1 MMLLRCNTKLLLYK
15 VVYILK
21 NMNTVLPSI
30 IQNYLDRDKNPI
42 PEDTLTQTKD
52 QVLKTYVES
61 ETGYLKSSYAD
72 YVFDQMQIV
81 SGWLYGLEEQSDINA
96 NKISN
101 IEKTIGNIG
110 EKTVVESIDKIQKDI
125 ISTKADISRQT
136 TDVMNVVTKDYVT
149 NYNLETRLS
158 DYVKHSEFQ
167 DILNIRN
174 TLKEKYYD
182 KYVINEEIRKL
193 NNKISSLELKH
204 SEDIDE
210 IRDSANLTNNS
221 IYSYINSQITT
232 VKASISNTYANKN
245 QIESLRTAFNNTIT
259 IKLNNYVS
267 TRELDERLE
276 AIGKNYI
283 QIVSQK
289 QYNTLKLYN
298 KILPDNIY
306 LITKFN
312 RPQALYIGKFLIA
325 IKDPNA
331 EDNSCFPYTFPITF

>member
-1 MMLLRCNTKLLLYK
+1 
-15 VVYILK
+15 
-21 NMNTVLPSI
+21 MNTVLPSI
-30 IQNYLDRDKNPI
+30 IQNYLDKDKNPI
-42 PEDTLTQTKD
+42 PEDTLTQRKD
-52 QVLKTYVES
+52 QVLRTYVES

-81 SGWLYGLEEQSDINA
+81 SGWLYGLEEQSDINV

-101 IEKTIGNIG
+101 IEKTIGNVG
-110 EKTVVESIDKIQKDI
+110 EKNIAESIDKIQKDI
-125 ISTKADISRQT
+125 ISTQTAISRQK
-136 TDVMNVVTKDYVT
+136 TDVMDIVSKEYVT
-149 NYNLETRLS
+149 NYNLEIRLL
-158 DYVKHSEFQ
+158 DYVKRSEFQ
-167 DILNIRN
+167 DILTIRN

-193 NNKISSLELKH
+193 NNKISDLELKH
-204 SEDIDE
+204 LEDIDNIKE
-210 IRDSANLTNNS
+210 STNGIHNQ
-221 IYSYINSQITT
+221 IYSYVNNQITS
-232 VKASISNTYANKN
+232 VKTSISSNYASKN
-245 QIESLRTAFNNTIT
+245 QIESLKTAFNNTIT

>member
-1 MMLLRCNTKLLLYK
+1 
-15 VVYILK
+15 
-21 NMNTVLPSI
+21 MNTVLPSI

-52 QVLKTYVES
+52 QVLRTYVES
-61 ETGYLKSSYAD
+61 ETGYLKSSYAN

-96 NKISN
+96 SKISN

-149 NYNLETRLS
+149 NYNLEMRLL
-158 DYVKHSEFQ
+158 DYVKCSDFH

-182 KYVINEEIRKL
+182 KYVINEEIRKI

-204 SEDIDE
+204 TEDIEE
-210 IRDSANLTNNS
+210 IRDSANTSNNQ
-221 IYSYINSQITT
+221 IYSYVNSKIVDIRALISTDYAK
-232 VKASISNTYANKN
+232 KAQLTSLKTSIIDVMTSR
-245 QIESLRTAFNNTIT
+245 LD
-259 IKLNNYVS
+259 NYVLN
-267 TRELDERLE
+267 RELDARLE
-276 AIGKNYI
+276 AIGKNFV

-289 QYNTLKLYN
+289 QYNTLKAYN

-325 IKDPNA
+325 IKDPNTD
-331 EDNSCFPYTFPITF
+331 DNTCFPYTFPIVF

>member
-1 MMLLRCNTKLLLYK
+1 MMLLRCNIKLLLYK

-52 QVLKTYVES
+52 QVLRTYVDPDNR
-61 ETGYLKSSYAD
+61 YLKSTYAD

-96 NKISN
+96 SKIKN
-101 IEKTIGNIG
+101 IEKNIGNIG

-136 TDVMNVVTKDYVT
+136 TDVMNIVTKDYVT

-210 IRDSANLTNNS
+210 IRDSTNLTNNS

-245 QIESLRTAFNNTIT
+245 QIESLKTAFNNTIT

>member
-1 MMLLRCNTKLLLYK
+1 
-15 VVYILK
+15 
-21 NMNTVLPSI
+21 MNTVLPNI

-52 QVLKTYVES
+52 QVLRTYVDPENR
-61 ETGYLKSSYAD
+61 YLKSTYAD

-96 NKISN
+96 SKIKN
-101 IEKTIGNIG
+101 IEKNIGNVG
-110 EKTVVESIDKIQKDI
+110 EKSIVESIDKIQKDI
-125 ISTKADISRQT
+125 ISAQT
-136 TDVMNVVTKDYVT
+136 TISSQNREIMDVVAKDYVT
-149 NYNLETRLS
+149 KYNLETRLL
-158 DYVKHSEFQ
+158 DYVKRSEFQ
-167 DILNIRN
+167 DILTIRN

-193 NNKISSLELKH
+193 NNKISDLELKH
-204 SEDIDE
+204 LEDIDNIKE
-210 IRDSANLTNNS
+210 STNGIHNQ
-221 IYSYINSQITT
+221 IYSYVNNQITS
-232 VKASISNTYANKN
+232 VKTSISSNYASKN

-331 EDNSCFPYTFPITF
+331 EDNSCFPYTFPLTF

>member
-1 MMLLRCNTKLLLYK
+1 MMLLRYIIKLLLYK

-21 NMNTVLPSI
+21 NMNTVLPNI

-52 QVLKTYVES
+52 QVLRTYVDPENR
-61 ETGYLKSSYAD
+61 YLKSTYAD

-96 NKISN
+96 SKISN

-149 NYNLETRLS
+149 NYNLEARLS

-245 QIESLRTAFNNTIT
+245 QIESLKTAFNNTIT

>member
-1 MMLLRCNTKLLLYK
+1 MLLCYNIKLLLYK

-30 IQNYLDRDKNPI
+30 IQNYLNSDRNPI

-52 QVLKTYVES
+52 QVLRAYVDP
-61 ETGYLKSSYAD
+61 ETRYLKSTYAD

-96 NKISN
+96 SKISN
-101 IEKTIGNIG
+101 IEKNIG
-110 EKTVVESIDKIQKDI
+110 TVGETPIVESIDNIKKDI
-125 ISTKADISRQT
+125 ISTQTDILRQT
-136 TDVMNVVTKDYVT
+136 NDVMNVVTKDYVT
-149 NYNLETRLS
+149 NYNLETRLL
-158 DYVKHSEFQ
+158 DYVKRSEFQ
-167 DILNIRN
+167 DILTIRN
-174 TLKEKYYD
+174 TLNEKYYT
-182 KYVINEEIRKL
+182 KYVINEELRNL
-193 NNKISSLELKH
+193 NNKISNLELKY
-204 SEDIDE
+204 SEDIDA
-210 IRDSANLTNNS
+210 IRDSANTSNNQ
-221 IYSYINSQITT
+221 IYSYVNNQISG
-232 VKASISNTYANKN
+232 VELKISNNYARKN
-245 QIESLRTAFNNTIT
+245 QIDSLRTSFNNAIT

-276 AIGKNYI
+276 AIGKNFV

-289 QYNTLKLYN
+289 QYNTLKAYN

-325 IKDPNA
+325 IKDPNTD
-331 EDNSCFPYTFPITF
+331 DNTCFPYTFPIVF

>member
-30 IQNYLDRDKNPI
+30 IQNYFDSDKNPI
-42 PEDTLTQTKD
+42 PEDTITQTKD
-52 QVLKTYVES
+52 QVLRTYVES
-61 ETGYLKSSYAD
+61 ETGYLKSSFAD

-96 NKISN
+96 SKIKN
-101 IEKTIGNIG
+101 IEKNIGNIG

-136 TDVMNVVTKDYVT
+136 TDVMNIVTKDYVT

-182 KYVINEEIRKL
+182 KYVINVEIRKL

-331 EDNSCFPYTFPITF
+331 EDNSCFPYTFPLTF

>member
-1 MMLLRCNTKLLLYK
+1 
-15 VVYILK
+15 
-21 NMNTVLPSI
+21 MNTVLPSI
-30 IQNYLDRDKNPI
+30 IQNYLDKDKNPI
-42 PEDTLTQTKD
+42 PEDTLTQRKD
-52 QVLKTYVES
+52 QVLRTYVES

-96 NKISN
+96 SKISN

-149 NYNLETRLS
+149 NYNLEARLS

-245 QIESLRTAFNNTIT
+245 QIESLKTAFNNTIT

>member
-1 MMLLRCNTKLLLYK
+1 MLLRCNTKLLLYK

-52 QVLKTYVES
+52 QVLRTYVDPDNR
-61 ETGYLKSSYAD
+61 YLKSTYAD

-96 NKISN
+96 RKIKN
-101 IEKTIGNIG
+101 IEKNIGNIG

-136 TDVMNVVTKDYVT
+136 TDVMNIVTKDYVT

-210 IRDSANLTNNS
+210 IRDSTNLTNNS

-245 QIESLRTAFNNTIT
+245 QIESLKTAFNNTIT

-331 EDNSCFPYTFPITF
+331 EDNSCFPYTFPLTF

>member
-1 MMLLRCNTKLLLYK
+1 
-15 VVYILK
+15 
-21 NMNTVLPSI
+21 MNTVLPSI

-52 QVLKTYVES
+52 QVLRTYVDP
-61 ETGYLKSSYAD
+61 ETRYLKSSYAD

-96 NKISN
+96 SKIKN
-101 IEKTIGNIG
+101 IEKNIGNIG

-136 TDVMNVVTKDYVT
+136 TDVMNIVTKDYVT

-245 QIESLRTAFNNTIT
+245 QIESLKTAFNNTIT

-331 EDNSCFPYTFPITF
+331 EDNSCFPYTFPLTF

>member
-1 MMLLRCNTKLLLYK
+1 
-15 VVYILK
+15 
-21 NMNTVLPSI
+21 MNTVLPSI

-52 QVLKTYVES
+52 QVLRTYVES

-149 NYNLETRLS
+149 NYNLEARLS

>member
-1 MMLLRCNTKLLLYK
+1 
-15 VVYILK
+15 
-21 NMNTVLPSI
+21 MNTVLPSI

-52 QVLKTYVES
+52 QVLRTYVES

-96 NKISN
+96 SKISN

-204 SEDIDE
+204 TEDIDNIKE
-210 IRDSANLTNNS
+210 STNSIHNQ
-221 IYSYINSQITT
+221 IYSYVNNQITT

>member
-1 MMLLRCNTKLLLYK
+1 
-15 VVYILK
+15 
-21 NMNTVLPSI
+21 MNTVLPSI

-52 QVLKTYVES
+52 QVLRTYVES

-96 NKISN
+96 SKISN
-101 IEKTIGNIG
+101 IEKTIGNVG

-149 NYNLETRLS
+149 NYNLETRLL
-158 DYVKHSEFQ
+158 DYVNKYEFE

-174 TLKEKYYD
+174 ILKEKYYD

-204 SEDIDE
+204 TEDIDN
-210 IRDSANLTNNS
+210 INKSSNNIHNQ
-221 IYSYINSQITT
+221 IYSYINNQITNIR
-232 VKASISNTYANKN
+232 ASISGDYAKKV
-245 QIESLRTAFNNTIT
+245 QLTSLKTSIIDIMTSR
-259 IKLNNYVS
+259 LDNYVLN
-267 TRELDERLE
+267 RELDARLE
-276 AIGKNYI
+276 AIGKNFV

-289 QYNTLKLYN
+289 QYNTLKAYN

-325 IKDPNA
+325 IKDPNTD
-331 EDNSCFPYTFPITF
+331 DNTCFPYTFPIVF

>member
-1 MMLLRCNTKLLLYK
+1 
-15 VVYILK
+15 
-21 NMNTVLPSI
+21 MNTVLPSI

-52 QVLKTYVES
+52 QVLRTYVDP
-61 ETGYLKSSYAD
+61 ETRYLKSTYAD

-96 NKISN
+96 SKIKN
-101 IEKTIGNIG
+101 IEKNIGNIG

-149 NYNLETRLS
+149 NYNLEARLS

-245 QIESLRTAFNNTIT
+245 QIESLKTAFNNTIT

-331 EDNSCFPYTFPITF
+331 EDNSCFPYTFPLTF

>member
-1 MMLLRCNTKLLLYK
+1 MMLPCYNIKLLLYK

-52 QVLKTYVES
+52 QVLRTYVEP

-149 NYNLETRLS
+149 NYNLETILL
-158 DYVKHSEFQ
+158 DYVKCSDFQ

-182 KYVINEEIRKL
+182 KYVINEEIRKI

-204 SEDIDE
+204 TEDIEE
-210 IRDSANLTNNS
+210 IRDSANTSNNL
-221 IYSYINSQITT
+221 IYSYVNSQIKSITST
-232 VKASISNTYANKN
+232 ISNTYAHKN
-245 QIESLRTAFNNTIT
+245 QIDSLKNTFNNTISVRLT
-259 IKLNNYVS
+259 NYVS
-267 TRELDERLE
+267 NRELDERLE
-276 AIGKNYI
+276 AIGKNFV

-289 QYNTLKLYN
+289 QYNTLKAYN

-331 EDNSCFPYTFPITF
+331 DDNTCFPYTFPIVF

>member
-1 MMLLRCNTKLLLYK
+1 
-15 VVYILK
+15 
-21 NMNTVLPSI
+21 MNTVLPSI

-52 QVLKTYVES
+52 QVLRTYVES

-149 NYNLETRLS
+149 NYNLEARLS

-245 QIESLRTAFNNTIT
+245 QIESLKTAFNNTIT

>member
-52 QVLKTYVES
+52 QVLRTYVDPDNR
-61 ETGYLKSSYAD
+61 YLKSTYAD

-96 NKISN
+96 RKIKN
-101 IEKTIGNIG
+101 IEKNIGNIG

-136 TDVMNVVTKDYVT
+136 TDVMNIVTKDYVT

-210 IRDSANLTNNS
+210 IRDSTNLTNNS

-245 QIESLRTAFNNTIT
+245 QIESLKTAFNNTIT

-331 EDNSCFPYTFPITF
+331 EDNSCFPYTFPLTF

>member
-1 MMLLRCNTKLLLYK
+1 
-15 VVYILK
+15 
-21 NMNTVLPSI
+21 MNTVLPSI

-52 QVLKTYVES
+52 QVLRTYVES

-96 NKISN
+96 SKIKN
-101 IEKTIGNIG
+101 IEKNIGNIG

-136 TDVMNVVTKDYVT
+136 TDVMNIVTKDYVT

-210 IRDSANLTNNS
+210 IRDSTNLTNNS

-331 EDNSCFPYTFPITF
+331 EDNSCFPYTFPLIF

>member
-1 MMLLRCNTKLLLYK
+1 MMLLRCNIKLLLYK

-52 QVLKTYVES
+52 QVLRTYVES

-149 NYNLETRLS
+149 NYNLEARLS

-245 QIESLRTAFNNTIT
+245 QIESLKTAFNNTIT

>member
-30 IQNYLDRDKNPI
+30 IKNYLDIDKNPI
-42 PEDTLTQTKD
+42 PEDTLTQTKN
-52 QVLKTYVES
+52 QVLGTYVES

-96 NKISN
+96 SKISN
-101 IEKTIGNIG
+101 IENTIGNIG

-136 TDVMNVVTKDYVT
+136 REIMDTVTKDYVT
-149 NYNLETRLS
+149 NYNLETRLL
-158 DYVKHSEFQ
+158 DYVKRSEFQ
-167 DILNIRN
+167 DILTIRN

-182 KYVINEEIRKL
+182 KYVVNEEIRKL
-193 NNKISSLELKH
+193 NNKISDLELKH
-204 SEDIDE
+204 TRDIEE
-210 IRDSANLTNNS
+210 IRDSSNSSNNQ
-221 IYSYINSQITT
+221 IYSYVNSKIVDIRALISTDYAK
-232 VKASISNTYANKN
+232 KAQLTSLKTSIIDVMTSR
-245 QIESLRTAFNNTIT
+245 LD
-259 IKLNNYVS
+259 NYVLN
-267 TRELDERLE
+267 RELDARLE
-276 AIGKNYI
+276 AIGKNFV

-289 QYNTLKLYN
+289 QYNTLKAYN

-312 RPQALYIGKFLIA
+312 RPQALYNGKFLIA
-325 IKDPNA
+325 IKDPNTD
-331 EDNSCFPYTFPITF
+331 DNTCFPYTFPIVF